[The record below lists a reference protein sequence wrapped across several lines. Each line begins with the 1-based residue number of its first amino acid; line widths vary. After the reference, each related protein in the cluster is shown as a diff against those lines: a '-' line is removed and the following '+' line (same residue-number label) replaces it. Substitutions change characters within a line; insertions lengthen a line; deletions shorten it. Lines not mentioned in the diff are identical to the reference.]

1 MIKKATSVV
10 TSTSLAAASCLFA
23 LTLAPNESAAA
34 DGKMFHGSSCH
45 ETSNYSSARHYLGGY
60 YSSGGSS
67 YVTCPLIR
75 DSIGKDLDY
84 VRVHWD
90 LANVSNG
97 STITTRVYSCGTF
110 GESCFYQQANITRTE
125 TGGVGASDAYF
136 QTFWNTD
143 TLADDHSGG
152 VYNGYAYA
160 FAVWSSVPTNAELL
174 GIYMVEDT

>member
-10 TSTSLAAASCLFA
+10 ISTCLAAASCL
-23 LTLAPNESAAA
+23 LGVTVAPTESNAA
-34 DGKMFHGSSCH
+34 DGKIVHGSVCQ
-45 ETSNYSSARHYLGGY
+45 ETTNYSSARHYLGGY

-75 DSIGKDLDY
+75 DSIDKDLDY

-97 STITTRVYSCGTF
+97 TNITTRVYSCGPF
-110 GESCFYQQANITRTE
+110 GETCYYQQANITRSE
-125 TGGVGASDAYF
+125 TGGVGATDAYF

-143 TLADDHSGG
+143 SLQDAHQGG
-152 VYNGYAYA
+152 VYDNYAYA
-160 FAVWSSVPTNAELL
+160 FSVWSFVPTGGELI
-174 GIYMVEDT
+174 GIYTHEDT